1 MSLIF
6 TTIHGSRLYGLE
18 HEGSDY
24 DHYSVYTND
33 HEVRPQRIRSFSDR
47 TEDIVEVTLDKF
59 LKDIENGGHQAIE
72 ALMALQT
79 WARGLNGKVQVGPA
93 IEKYLDMLFGMRITS
108 PKVFLAYE
116 RTIRALAFGDTKRRR
131 QAVRLRWNLTSLRA
145 RGQFD
150 PTLTPSSAAT
160 LKRLADELSGAR
172 MLAEFDI
179 PPSSK

>member
-1 MSLIF
+1 MALIF
-6 TTIHGSRLYGLE
+6 STIHGSRLYGLE
-18 HEGSDY
+18 REGSDY
-24 DHYSVYTND
+24 DYYSVCTND

-72 ALMALQT
+72 ALMSLQS
-79 WARGLNGKVQVGPA
+79 WGVGINGKVQVGPE
-93 IEKYLDMLFGMRITS
+93 IERYFDMLFGMRITS

-131 QAVRLRWNLTSLRA
+131 QAIRLRWNLSGLRGSG
-145 RGQFD
+145 RFD
-150 PTLTPSSAAT
+150 PTLTPGRADT
-160 LKRLADELSGAR
+160 VRRLADDLSGAR